1 MFHGGEVSNGMNKNN
16 FAILI
21 FIVVVAAGISYAV
34 GSAVLG
40 KRANKPIDVETA
52 QAISSDIV
60 APEPS
65 VFTSDAINPT
75 VQITIGD
82 NTQNPIGN

>member
-1 MFHGGEVSNGMNKNN
+1 MNKNN
-16 FAILI
+16 IAILI
-21 FIVVVAAGISYAV
+21 FIVVVAGGISYAV

-40 KRANKPIDVETA
+40 KRTNKPVQVETA
-52 QAISSDIV
+52 TAISADIV
-60 APEPS
+60 DPEPS

-82 NTQNPIGN
+82 NNQNPLGN